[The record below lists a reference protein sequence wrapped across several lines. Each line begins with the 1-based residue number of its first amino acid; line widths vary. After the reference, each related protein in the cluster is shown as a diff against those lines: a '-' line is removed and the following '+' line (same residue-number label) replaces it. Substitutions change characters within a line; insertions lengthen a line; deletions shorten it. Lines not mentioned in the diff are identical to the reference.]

1 MELMTH
7 AAPLGKRIRRA
18 RDVKGW
24 SRSELSRRTN
34 IPGTT
39 LRHIEESKKSVKT
52 SEENLRT
59 LADALDLPYEEL
71 RILAGYQVVPSP
83 NIEEAN
89 HRLML
94 QLEAYPQ
101 FKRAIR
107 TLIERGDAQEIDA
120 AAEYLEFQQQH
131 RRRGRR

>member
-1 MELMTH
+1 MTH

-18 RDVKGW
+18 RDAKGW

-34 IPGTT
+34 IAGTT
-39 LRHIEESKKSVKT
+39 LRHIEESKKNVRT
-52 SEENLRT
+52 SEGNLRAI
-59 LADALDLPYEEL
+59 ADALDLPYEEL
-71 RILAGYQVVPSP
+71 RILAGYQVAPSP
-83 NIEEAN
+83 NIAEAN

-131 RRRGRR
+131 RRRSRR